1 VLSGRGRRLRA
12 NFPISLRKSGDAEDG
27 NEIATSLLSFALH
40 HHSREAAVWDV
51 KRQVCCPPRA
61 RHS

>member
-12 NFPISLRKSGDAEDG
+12 NFPISLRKSGDEDG

-40 HHSREAAVWDV
+40 HPSREAAVWDV
-51 KRQVCCPPRA
+51 KRQVRCPPRA
-61 RHS
+61 GHS